1 MSEMSLKEQ
10 IKCLE
15 DMIQYLRD
23 FSKKMDDTMH
33 GLNNDIEYLRA
44 NGFSVETEET
54 YRKGYYQP
62 VKDKVDMVVSNIN
75 TIHRD
80 YLERVKDRLERAV
93 RER

>member
-15 DMIQYLRD
+15 DMIQYLGD

-44 NGFSVETEET
+44 NGFSVETEVT
-54 YRKGYYQP
+54 YRKEYYQP
-62 VKDKVDMVVSNIN
+62 VKGKVDMVVSNIN
-75 TIHRD
+75 TRHRD